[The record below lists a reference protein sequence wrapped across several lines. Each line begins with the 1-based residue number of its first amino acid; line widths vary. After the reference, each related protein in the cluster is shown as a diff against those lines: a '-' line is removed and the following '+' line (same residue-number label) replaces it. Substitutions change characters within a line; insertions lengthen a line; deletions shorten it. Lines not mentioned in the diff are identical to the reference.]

1 MSTQQFKQKIV
12 FHIENWV
19 KDMIYLTTNKKLAGL
34 DSDLVVVYEN

>member
-19 KDMIYLTTNKKLAGL
+19 KDMIYLTINKKLAGL
-34 DSDLVVVYEN
+34 DSD